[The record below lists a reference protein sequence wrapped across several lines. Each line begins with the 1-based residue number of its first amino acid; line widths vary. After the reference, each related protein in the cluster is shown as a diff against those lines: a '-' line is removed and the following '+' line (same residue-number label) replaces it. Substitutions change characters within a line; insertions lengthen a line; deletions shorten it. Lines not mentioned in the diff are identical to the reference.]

1 MSQVLDLTRAGHSLE
16 EEMEWGTLA
25 EEEDFV
31 KEIIQ
36 LSTEF
41 RAELREPSL
50 LGYLYSSTSL
60 VQKLKEGLAG
70 SLFWKAQVKLKKKTY
85 KNEGTCAGEDH

>member
-1 MSQVLDLTRAGHSLE
+1 MSQVLDLTKAGHSLG

-25 EEEDFV
+25 EEKDFV

-36 LSTEF
+36 LLTEF

-50 LGYLYSSTSL
+50 VGYLYSSTFPGAET
-60 VQKLKEGLAG
+60 QRGAG
-70 SLFWKAQVKLKKKTY
+70 RLPVLETTGETEKKPHQ
-85 KNEGTCAGEDH
+85 NESTCAGQDH

>member
-1 MSQVLDLTRAGHSLE
+1 MSQVLDLIRAGHSLE

-41 RAELREPSL
+41 RAEL
-50 LGYLYSSTSL
+50 
-60 VQKLKEGLAG
+60 G
-70 SLFWKAQVKLKKKTY
+70 SPLFWDIYTLQLPWRRNSGCRLPVLESTGETEKKKPHQ
-85 KNEGTCAGEDH
+85 NEGTCAGQDH